1 MSTASAVRRP
11 SRTPQQRQR
20 ITLLKELT
28 RYRLAYL
35 FLSPALLILL
45 FVDFVP
51 MAQGVWTSLHAY
63 SLFRPAS
70 RPFIGVDNYTELVAD
85 PLFWR
90 ALAQTAYYTVASVVL
105 QFLLGLLAAT
115 LLNQSVRFRAF
126 FRGLVLIPWVVPGA
140 LAGMMFALLFTSNGL
155 VNTALSGLGLTGRLI
170 PENFPWLSND
180 ATAMPV
186 VIFTSAWKGFPFF
199 AVMFL
204 AAMAAVS
211 QDLYE
216 VARVDGASKL
226 RSFYHVTLPGIQA
239 TMLISSLL
247 GLIWTF
253 NSIDLIYVMTYG
265 GPYYST
271 TTLVML
277 AYQQAFSTG
286 QVGYATAIAL
296 VILVLMAALSTAYLS
311 LYRRITQ
318 AL

>member
-1 MSTASAVRRP
+1 MSTASAVHRP

-20 ITLLKELT
+20 IALLKEIK

-70 RPFIGVDNYTELVAD
+70 RPFIGVDNYTELATD

-115 LLNQSVRFRAF
+115 LLNQAVRFRAF
-126 FRGLVLIPWVVPGA
+126 FRGLILIPWVVPGA

-155 VNTALSGLGLTGRLI
+155 VNTALSAVGLTGGLI

-211 QDLYE
+211 PDLYE

-226 RSFYHVTLPGIQA
+226 RSFYHVTLPGIRA

-296 VILVLMAALSTAYLS
+296 VILILMAALSTAYLS
-311 LYRRITQ
+311 LYRRITS

>member
-20 ITLLKELT
+20 ITLLKELM
-28 RYRLAYL
+28 RYRFAYL

-70 RPFIGVDNYTELVAD
+70 RPFIGINNYTELAAD

-90 ALAQTAYYTVASVVL
+90 ALAQTAYYTVSSVVL

-126 FRGLVLIPWVVPGA
+126 FRGLILIPWVVPGA

-155 VNTALSGLGLTGRLI
+155 VNTALSGLGLTGGLI

-226 RSFYHVTLPGIQA
+226 QSFRHVTVPGIRA

-296 VILVLMAALSTAYLS
+296 VILILMAALSTAYLS